1 MATREDIV
9 KEFHSAFGSAIDQ
22 PLSPELLKLRFNL
35 IREESDE
42 LLDEIERIEI
52 GLDDGFSVTE
62 ENIGPLLKEMADLQY
77 VLSGLAVTFGLPL
90 EQAFLDVH
98 KSNMTKLGRDGKPIV
113 RSDGKLLKG
122 PDYKEPDMK
131 SLSLY
136 WLNRVNSL
144 SS

>member
-1 MATREDIV
+1 MSTREDIV
-9 KEFHSAFGSAIDQ
+9 QEFHSAFGSAISQ

-52 GLDDGFSVTE
+52 GLEDGFSVTE

-90 EQAFLDVH
+90 EQAFIDVH
-98 KSNMTKLGRDGKPIV
+98 KSNMTKLGPDGKPIV
-113 RSDGKLLKG
+113 RDDGKLLKG
-122 PDYKEPDMK
+122 PNYKEPDMISIAK
-131 SLSLY
+131 K
-136 WLNRVNSL
+136 WMTEIK
-144 SS
+144 